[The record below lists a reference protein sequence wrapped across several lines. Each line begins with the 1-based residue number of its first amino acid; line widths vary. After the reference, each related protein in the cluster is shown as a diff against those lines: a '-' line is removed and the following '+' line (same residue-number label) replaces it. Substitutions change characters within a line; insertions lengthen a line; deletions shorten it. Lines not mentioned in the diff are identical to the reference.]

1 MLVFCFH
8 AVAGVSTQSNVQA
21 ISNPKSVA
29 EPTATQ
35 STGPAAETQGK
46 SIVTIFESLCLSV
59 SVRTTF
65 QRLCV
70 CDLFLLFSRWERWL
84 IFLEQWRCKSKVY
97 EFYRS
102 RYEKLL
108 DLHHLKRD
116 VALKLCLLYK
126 IAISQAAIHSV
137 RVDKPPFWL
146 KGPFPGLAIKRP
158 CQSRHPVIRQSG
170 TGSWKKAD

>member
-70 CDLFLLFSRWERWL
+70 CDLFLLFFR
-84 IFLEQWRCKSKVY
+84 
-97 EFYRS
+97 
-102 RYEKLL
+102 
-108 DLHHLKRD
+108 
-116 VALKLCLLYK
+116 
-126 IAISQAAIHSV
+126 
-137 RVDKPPFWL
+137 
-146 KGPFPGLAIKRP
+146 
-158 CQSRHPVIRQSG
+158 
-170 TGSWKKAD
+170 